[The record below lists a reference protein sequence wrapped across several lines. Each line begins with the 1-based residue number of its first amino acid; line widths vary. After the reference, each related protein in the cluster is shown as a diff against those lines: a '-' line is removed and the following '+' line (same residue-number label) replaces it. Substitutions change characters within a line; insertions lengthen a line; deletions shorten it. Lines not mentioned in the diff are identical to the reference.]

1 MQAASI
7 IHTLFHW
14 IGMIAA
20 AGMVLVM
27 PWMWLNP
34 RSHGQTMGGAIGVAL
49 APIIVWGL
57 LAVVVIVAM
66 IVSCIASHAMDIPEE
81 VRKPCWLPIAVSLA
95 ASGVFW
101 AMYVLS
107 SK

>member
-1 MQAASI
+1 MQAASV

-20 AGMVLVM
+20 AGMLLVM
-27 PWMWLNP
+27 PWIWLNP

-66 IVSCIASHAMDIPEE
+66 IVSCIAPHAMDIPAE
-81 VRKPCWLPIAVSLA
+81 VRKPCRLPIAASLA

>member
-1 MQAASI
+1 MTIASI
-7 IHTLFHW
+7 THTVFHG
-14 IGMIAA
+14 IGFIAA

-27 PWMWLNP
+27 LWMWLNP
-34 RSHGQTMGGAIGVAL
+34 VSHGQTLGGAIGVAL

-66 IVSCIASHAMDIPEE
+66 IVSCTASLVVDIPDE
-81 VRKPCWLPIAVSLA
+81 VRKPCWLPFVVSLA
-95 ASGVFW
+95 TSGVFW
-101 AMYVLS
+101 AMYVLG

>member
-1 MQAASI
+1 MPVASI

-27 PWMWLNP
+27 PWRWLNP
-34 RSHGQTMGGAIGVAL
+34 VSHGQSVGGAIGVAL

-57 LAVVVIVAM
+57 LAVVVIIAM
-66 IVSCIASHAMDIPEE
+66 IVSCIASHVVGIPDAA
-81 VRKPCWLPIAVSLA
+81 RKPCWLPFAVSLA
-95 ASGVFW
+95 SSGVFW